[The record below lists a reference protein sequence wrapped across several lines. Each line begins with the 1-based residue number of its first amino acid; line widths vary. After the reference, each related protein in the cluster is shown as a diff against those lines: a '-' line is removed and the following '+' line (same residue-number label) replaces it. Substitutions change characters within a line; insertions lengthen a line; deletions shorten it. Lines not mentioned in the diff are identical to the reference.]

1 LALAEE
7 TAMPHSDHLAILK
20 EGAHI
25 WNRWRAD
32 NPQITPNLSK
42 AKLGWENLNKA
53 DLSWANLSGADLREA
68 DLRRAN
74 LNEANLHKANLAS
87 AFLSDAYL
95 SMADLSEANLS
106 EADLLKANLSGANLS
121 GANLNW
127 ANLSW
132 TDLSGANLEK
142 AQLIEADLREA
153 NLSGADLTEAD
164 LKSAYLWGANFC
176 WALAAN
182 ANLESAALAATVFGS
197 TNLSGA
203 KGLENCR
210 HTGPS
215 ILDIRTLQKSGE
227 LPLSFL
233 QGCGLSSEL
242 IKQLSS
248 LLGKKVRHGSCFISY
263 SSQDEEFARKLHGDL
278 QEKGVR
284 CWGAPEDMKMGDRV
298 RSAIDDA
305 ILTHEKL
312 LIVLSQHSTASA
324 WAPPEVE
331 AALEEED
338 QRGCPVLFP
347 VALDDSIALCQEQ
360 WAEDLRQERAI
371 VDFSQLNSK
380 TAYAKAL
387 KMLLKE
393 LEI

>member
-1 LALAEE
+1 
-7 TAMPHSDHLAILK
+7 MPHSDHLAILK
-20 EGAHI
+20 EGAPI
-25 WNRWRAD
+25 WNRWRAE

-68 DLRRAN
+68 DMRRAN
-74 LNEANLHKANLAS
+74 LNEANLHKANLAG

-95 SMADLSEANLS
+95 SMADLSETNLS
-106 EADLLKANLSGANLS
+106 EADLLKANLSGANLN

-132 TDLSGANLEK
+132 TDLSGVSLVK
-142 AQLIEADLREA
+142 AHLIETDLREA
-153 NLSGADLTEAD
+153 NLSGADLTEAN
-164 LKSAYLWGANFC
+164 LKRAYLWGANFC
-176 WALAAN
+176 WAMLVD

-197 TNLSGA
+197 TNLTGA
-203 KGLENCR
+203 KGLEDCR

-233 QGCGLSSEL
+233 QNCGLSSVL
-242 IKQLSS
+242 IKQLPS
-248 LLGKKVRHGSCFISY
+248 LLDKKVKYSSCFISY
-263 SSQDEEFARKLHGDL
+263 SSQDEEFARKLHDDL
-278 QEKGVR
+278 QKKGVR

-312 LIVLSQHSTASA
+312 LIVLSRHSSASA

-338 QRGCPVLFP
+338 RRGCPILFP
-347 VALDDSIALCQEQ
+347 IKLDESIMECQEQ

-371 VDFSQLNSK
+371 VDFRQWNNK
-380 TAYAKAL
+380 TAYAKAF
-387 KMLLKE
+387 KLLLQE
-393 LEI
+393 LEIPEKL